1 MQGTLVDQYPA
12 VPAARPIA
20 QIESSA
26 ANAPYLL
33 PHIRELRPTSAVD
46 YGCGDSR
53 FCEVLRHAGVTRVAR
68 YDRTI
73 PAFSRRPQGFYDLL
87 LSIDV
92 LHRVAAEE
100 LDAVISEMARLAR
113 QAIIVVDTDGDTPER
128 HRPLEWWQ
136 SKLQHFFPYLEP
148 IRVRS
153 RGHAAFRTW
162 PTKASARPKLWLT
175 FFTEERR
182 YRLAKLGFSR
192 A

>member
-1 MQGTLVDQYPA
+1 MQGTLVDRYPA
-12 VPAARPIA
+12 ISAAPISEPADA
-20 QIESSA
+20 A

-53 FCEVLRHAGVTRVAR
+53 FFEVLRHAGVTRVAR
-68 YDRTI
+68 YDRTV
-73 PAFSRRPQGFYDLL
+73 PAFARRPQGFYDLL
-87 LSIDV
+87 LSIDM
-92 LHRVAAEE
+92 LQRVAAEE
-100 LDAVISEMARLAR
+100 LDAILADMTRLAR
-113 QAIIVVDTDGDTPER
+113 QAIIVVDTDADAAGDR
-128 HRPLEWWQ
+128 RPGEWWQ
-136 SKLQHFFPYLEP
+136 SKLQSYFPYLEP

-175 FFTEERR
+175 FFSEERR